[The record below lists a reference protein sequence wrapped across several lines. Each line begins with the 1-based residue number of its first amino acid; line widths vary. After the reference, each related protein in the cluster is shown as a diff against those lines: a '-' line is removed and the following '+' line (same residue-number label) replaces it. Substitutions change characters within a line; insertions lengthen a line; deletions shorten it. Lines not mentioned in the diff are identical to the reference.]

1 MCVMD
6 YSYTALEGRGRY
18 MYDDQ
23 EDVKTKKAEY
33 WGGPK
38 RRKKKSQVLWDQFM
52 VITPRRESRK
62 GSDLQLGGG

>member
-1 MCVMD
+1 
-6 YSYTALEGRGRY
+6 